1 MLYFELI
8 RDFFILPSYHFTFFK
23 FLHSFPIY
31 STSFIK
37 PLIRLFQPTLGLF
50 VGFLYLFRARGTPIN
65 RMVTL

>member
-23 FLHSFPIY
+23 FLHSFPIH
-31 STSFIK
+31 STSCIK
-37 PLIRLFQPTLGLF
+37 PLIRVFQRSLGLL
-50 VGFLYLFRARGTPIN
+50 VGFFHLFRARGTPIN